1 MNTRENIGNGPFEKD
16 YKPSG
21 ISRAEEAARKK
32 YPIYWAKAVMFD
44 GNTIE
49 FDASETTRNIFKLG
63 YEQAEKDILSRFT
76 KEHLEGL
83 KWIENSEIT
92 SQPIPYHK
100 YCKDLCR
107 TLEELLNK

>member
-1 MNTRENIGNGPFEKD
+1 MNELGNSLADKN

-21 ISRAEEAARKK
+21 ISKAEEAARKK
-32 YPIYWAKAVMFD
+32 YPIYWARAVMPD
-44 GNTIE
+44 GSTID
-49 FDASETTRNIFKLG
+49 FDASETTRNVFKSG
-63 YEQAEKDILSRFT
+63 YEQAEKEILSKFT

-100 YCKDLCR
+100 YCKDLCKI
-107 TLEELLNK
+107 LEKLLNK